1 MELNTIEWNGIDF
14 HEMEMRNIELN
25 RMEGNCI
32 KWNSFIHSF
41 IWKIYIA
48 PLMKSTQR
56 RFHMSNH
63 GEKDQFKQLVE
74 QRHVALW

>member
-32 KWNSFIHSF
+32 KWNSFIHLENLYSAPHE
-41 IWKIYIA
+41 IYSEA
-48 PLMKSTQR
+48 LP
-56 RFHMSNH
+56 
-63 GEKDQFKQLVE
+63 
-74 QRHVALW
+74 HVQPR